1 MQATSKD
8 CAAPNELWRLGML
21 VVDADDNFQE
31 LRHHPLRLLAWFTPP
46 SQQGGTALAVGKLSL
61 LDTFD
66 HVHEY
71 EAKKGV
77 RVPLRA
83 SSTQR
88 CRYPHVAVVPF
99 KDMGNGKEA
108 ALMTL
113 DLQPPALERHT
124 GLTRPTSPAI
134 LVASK
139 TFLTSYGFSS
149 SELVWVQ
156 AFVPLPLDRVVL
168 STRPGREG
176 LSLTPNLV
184 EQAMQH
190 LFQRMKEGPVLF
202 RQGTAFSFPASFFL
216 GKSEQQR
223 HEVAAFTVLECSPV
237 MQGQLTEQTVV
248 AVLPEEEAEEE
259 GEGDEEEEVVVEEEV
274 DMGLP
279 MSLPP
284 SLPRKSCMSSLSS
297 SEEVS
302 LEAGMVDSWESKP
315 RSGSVISNRSAS
327 DFRNEEEISDPMLEV
342 VTHADIKLH
351 KHYVI
356 LPESFAREHELFQY
370 QTVLL
375 VAEETRQDSPA
386 GLVSFVLSTRRKKY
400 GDERAEG
407 SHGAI
412 VLWYDDQAELEQY
425 VPPPFLGYSY
435 EREALQAA
443 YVHPFLL
450 YSLFHE
456 TLSPTRKYF
465 ISIKVL
471 SSSPLPLPSP
481 PPPLPHPFLYCL
493 HNQHLH
499 FPFP

>member
-1 MQATSKD
+1 MQATPQD
-8 CAAPNELWRLGML
+8 CAAANELWRLGML
-21 VVDADDNFQE
+21 VVDAENNFQE

-46 SQQGGTALAVGKLSL
+46 SQPGGTALAVGKLSL

-77 RVPLRA
+77 PLRA
-83 SSTQR
+83 GSTQK
-88 CRYPHVAVVPF
+88 CRYPHMAVVPF

-108 ALMTL
+108 PLMTL
-113 DLQPPALERHT
+113 DLQSSDLDRHT

-156 AFVPLPLDRVVL
+156 VFVPLPLERVIL
-168 STRPGREG
+168 STQPGRGG
-176 LSLTPNLV
+176 LALTPDLV
-184 EQAMQH
+184 HQAMQH
-190 LFQRMKEGPVLF
+190 LFQRMREGPVLV
-202 RQGTAFSFPASFFL
+202 RQDMTFSFPAPFFL
-216 GKSEQQR
+216 GKSEKQR
-223 HEVAAFTVLECSPV
+223 HEMAEFTVLECSPV
-237 MQGQLTEQTVV
+237 MQGQLTERTEV
-248 AVLPEEEAEEE
+248 AVLPQEKAEEE
-259 GEGDEEEEVVVEEEV
+259 EDRDEEEEEVVTEEV
-274 DMGLP
+274 DTGLFP
-279 MSLPP
+279 SFPP
-284 SLPRKSCMSSLSS
+284 SLHRKSCISSLSS
-297 SEEVS
+297 SEEMNP
-302 LEAGMVDSWESKP
+302 EAGILDSCESKP

-327 DFRNEEEISDPMLEV
+327 DFRNEEEMPDPFLEV
-342 VTHADIKLH
+342 VSHEDIKLR
-351 KHYVI
+351 KHYII
-356 LPESFAREHELFQY
+356 LPKSFAVEYELFQY

-375 VAEETRQDSPA
+375 VAQETRQDGPG
-386 GLVSFVLSTRRKKY
+386 GLASLVLSTRRKKD

-412 VLWYDDQAELEQY
+412 VLWYDGQAELERY
-425 VPPPFLGYSY
+425 VPPPCLGYSY

-465 ISIKVL
+465 ISIKVSL
-471 SSSPLPLPSP
+471 SSPPSASLP
-481 PPPLPHPFLYCL
+481 PPTPFSFACKV
-493 HNQHLH
+493 NI
-499 FPFP
+499 FSFSFFRN